1 MRYKINVFFFFPFEL
16 NPGASVKFTL
26 FKALIRELTV
36 HKDKTTLKEVSR
48 DSEKTSFVYMKQ
60 KNFN

>member
-1 MRYKINVFFFFPFEL
+1 MNCVRMRYKINCFFFSFEL

-36 HKDKTTLKEVSR
+36 HKDKTELLKKSPG
-48 DSEKTSFVYMKQ
+48 TQ
-60 KNFN
+60 KNPVLST

>member
-1 MRYKINVFFFFPFEL
+1 MNSVRLRYKINFFLVLFSFEL

-36 HKDKTTLKEVSR
+36 HKDKTELLKKSPG
-48 DSEKTSFVYMKQ
+48 TP
-60 KNFN
+60 KNPVLST